1 MLSVK
6 GVLACVQLE
15 VPTRQIQYPLVWCGR
30 FLRCI
35 HHARAGTGGSGNCSC
50 LEARAGTCGSGKGS
64 GVDVIASRAWLRLCG
79 T

>member
-15 VPTRQIQYPLVWCGR
+15 VPTRQIQYPLWCGR

-35 HHARAGTGGSGNCSC
+35 HHARAGTCGSGN
-50 LEARAGTCGSGKGS
+50 GSGF
-64 GVDVIASRAWLRLCG
+64 DVIASRAWLLLLG